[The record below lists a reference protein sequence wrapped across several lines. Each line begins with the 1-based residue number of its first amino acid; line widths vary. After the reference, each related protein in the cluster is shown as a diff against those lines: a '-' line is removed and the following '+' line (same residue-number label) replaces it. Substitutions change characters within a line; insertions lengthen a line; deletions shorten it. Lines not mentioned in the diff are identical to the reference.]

1 VTKDPEQIQ
10 DSTSTDMV
18 ENLKNGRPP
27 FPDLAGVESDMGKH
41 PGRETREEANF
52 RILKAVLGA
61 MHDVPVQNRL
71 DQFEALR
78 ANGEDEPP
86 GRWIHGETNRGKT
99 FCAFQVLKTR
109 KYSTPIKYYELEEM
123 FREKWKCGANVSP
136 RNGMEWDWKDN
147 PTTCIDDIQNMNLT
161 TENAGL
167 RNELWKFLDEAD
179 TCNPRPEL
187 IITSNLSVVDFC
199 HMFEGH
205 QRSSLETR
213 IRRLCREVKI

>member
-1 VTKDPEQIQ
+1 MTKDPEQIK
-10 DSTSTDMV
+10 DGVMDRFV
-18 ENLKNGRPP
+18 ENIKSGKPP
-27 FPDLAGVESDMGKH
+27 NEDMARMELDTEKH
-41 PGRETREEANF
+41 MGRETREETNL
-52 RILKAVLGA
+52 RILKAVLGS
-61 MHDVPVQNRL
+61 MHDVPARNRSE
-71 DQFEALR
+71 QYEALR
-78 ANGEDEPP
+78 VNLEDEPP

-99 FCAFQVLKTR
+99 FCAFQILKTR

-123 FREKWKCGANVSP
+123 FRDKWKCGANVSP

-179 TCNPRPEL
+179 TCDPRPEL
-187 IITSNLSVVDFC
+187 IITSNLSVVEFC